1 MSNASEPL
9 SGRILLAAF
18 EGWSDAGNAASGT
31 LEWLGEL
38 LDVDV
43 LHTIGSDG
51 YIDLQVHRPRIALTD
66 DGTREVLWPETN
78 LYGPVAR
85 PDRSELLRH
94 APGIVPDLDESAVVH
109 DLPGSEAPDAEAD
122 TPALRPVVNRI
133 SGEPA
138 SDLFLLVGVEPSR
151 NWQAFAEEV
160 VEIAEGWAID
170 TVILLGSLFSD
181 SPHSRPI
188 TTQVTSEHPVIRA
201 KIGASRSDYE
211 GPIGVSTVIGLAL
224 EEAGVPVVSLW
235 AQVPHYVHS
244 APSPKAT
251 LALIDQLEELL
262 DIVVPRG
269 ELVEQSN
276 DWEHNINRIAEA
288 DEDMAQYIQRL
299 EEARDAVE
307 APEATGDA
315 IAYEFQKFLQE
326 PARDD
331 AEAQDRAE
339 QAESG
344 EPGDGGEPG
353 TGV

>member
-1 MSNASEPL
+1 MSQASEAL
-9 SGRILLAAF
+9 TGRILLAAF
-18 EGWSDAGNAASGT
+18 EGWTDAGNAASGA

-43 LHTIGSDG
+43 LHTIGADG
-51 YIDLQVHRPRIALTD
+51 YIDLQVHRPRLNIAE
-66 DGTREVLWPETN
+66 DGTREILWPETT

-85 PDRSELLRH
+85 PDRASFPDS
-94 APGIVPDLDESAVVH
+94 APGIVSDVVAPVEDE
-109 DLPGSEAPDAEAD
+109 DDDEFPAP
-122 TPALRPVVNRI
+122 PMIKRI
-133 SGEPA
+133 SGE
-138 SDLFLLVGVEPSR
+138 DVNELFLLVGVEPSR
-151 NWQAFAEEV
+151 NWQAFADEV
-160 VEIAEGWAID
+160 VEIAESWSID

-181 SPHSRPI
+181 APHSRPI
-188 TTQVTSEHPVIRA
+188 STSVTSEHPVIRA
-201 KIGASRSDYE
+201 RIGASRSDYE
-211 GPIGVSTVIGLAL
+211 GPIGVSSVIGLAL

-276 DWEHNINRIAEA
+276 DWEQNINRIAES
-288 DEDMAQYIQRL
+288 DEDMSHYIHRL

-326 PARDD
+326 PPRPDGD
-331 AEAQDRAE
+331 EAATD
-339 QAESG
+339 
-344 EPGDGGEPG
+344 
-353 TGV
+353 